1 MSQTGVPFQTDL
13 PSRADLPPQTDLSSH
28 DAQRMSP
35 RSVRESQPTSAV
47 FCQQPSKA
55 EQGVGQ
61 LTPLAQTPP
70 GSAQPVASPSPVQ
83 AAVGH
88 DASWS
93 EPIIS
98 TPNQDHRPVPAKL
111 APKLDPTHKRKA
123 ESESYDQSPASAPSR
138 GKRSKLDKA
147 DRADSPAVQPPTAHV
162 RHEPSGPERTVSFD
176 DVSGSPVKPAPY
188 KHVIVQYPSATGHF
202 YILRCDEH
210 GVHFGEHPLR
220 GAAKHLASAQHGYMS
235 KAHATA
241 IETLGHRVLG
251 CTKQLADRH
260 NNDVLAAFKGGYK
273 AFNANNLSQ
282 SKRAELGF
290 PPLEPTGSQKP
301 PIQRKPTTGITDPIT
316 SRFYVTSGELRCPV
330 LILPWGDTSPVGL
343 AGTLADTGIFCEFT
357 DDGTPTGIPK
367 PPKCYVYDEDA
378 SGITGIRGWAKGY
391 ESGGSQEQKREF
403 PVLCVESNDW

>member
-1 MSQTGVPFQTDL
+1 
-13 PSRADLPPQTDLSSH
+13 
-28 DAQRMSP
+28 MSP
-35 RSVRESQPTSAV
+35 RSVRESQATSAV
-47 FCQQPSKA
+47 SFQQPSKA

-61 LTPLAQTPP
+61 VTPLAQSPP
-70 GSAQPVASPSPVQ
+70 RLAQPVASPSPVQ
-83 AAVGH
+83 AAARH
-88 DASWS
+88 DVSWS

-111 APKLDPTHKRKA
+111 APKLDPAPKLNPSPKLDPTHKRKA
-123 ESESYDQSPASAPSR
+123 ESESYDQSPASPPSR
-138 GKRSKLDKA
+138 VKRSKLDKA
-147 DRADSPAVQPPTAHV
+147 DHADSPTVPLPTAPV
-162 RHEPSGPERTVSFD
+162 RQEPSGLERTVSFD
-176 DVSGSPVKPAPY
+176 DVYGSPAKPARY

-202 YILRCDEH
+202 FILRCDEH

-251 CTKQLADRH
+251 CTKQLADR
-260 NNDVLAAFKGGYK
+260 NNHDVLAAFKGGYK

-290 PPLEPTGSQKP
+290 PPLDPTGSQKT
-301 PIQRKPTTGITDPIT
+301 PIQRKPTVGITDPIT

-367 PPKCYVYDEDA
+367 PPKCYVYDEDP

-391 ESGGSQEQKREF
+391 ESGGPFEKKREF

>member
-1 MSQTGVPFQTDL
+1 MSPQSVRDSQAHSAVPFQ
-13 PSRADLPPQTDLSSH
+13 H
-28 DAQRMSP
+28 P
-35 RSVRESQPTSAV
+35 RE
-47 FCQQPSKA
+47 A

-61 LTPLAQTPP
+61 LTPLAQSPP
-70 GSAQPVASPSPVQ
+70 RPAQLVASPGPVQ
-83 AAVGH
+83 AAAGH

-123 ESESYDQSPASAPSR
+123 ESESYDQSPASPPSR
-138 GKRSKLDKA
+138 IKRSKLDKA
-147 DRADSPAVQPPTAHV
+147 DRPDGPAVPPPTAPV
-162 RHEPSGPERTVSFD
+162 RQEPSGSERTVSFD
-176 DVSGSPVKPAPY
+176 DVYGSPAKPARF

-202 YILRCDEH
+202 FILRCDEH

-251 CTKQLADRH
+251 CTKQLADR
-260 NNDVLAAFKGGYK
+260 NNQDVLAAFKGGYK

-290 PPLEPTGSQKP
+290 PPLDPAGSQKA
-301 PIQRKPTTGITDPIT
+301 PIQRKPTVGITDPIT

-330 LILPWGDTSPVGL
+330 LILPWGDTSPAGL
-343 AGTLADTGIFCEFT
+343 RGTLAETGIFYEFT
-357 DDGTPTGIPK
+357 NDGRPTGIPK

-391 ESGGSQEQKREF
+391 ESGGSLEKKREF